1 MAFSHARRSRRW
13 SGFSGFGV
21 AVLALTGCAVSDLPE
36 VGDLPEVPAPV
47 PAVSA
52 ASASASAS
60 LNATPA
66 IDPYVNLD
74 KLPAFYQE
82 AIRTFPH
89 PLPDG
94 VAWPAKIPAGF
105 DDPNV
110 HYEPE
115 GRGEALA
122 STYWLC
128 AWQGEYLNAFE
139 SQEQQRRAEALT
151 MLDAFVVDP
160 YFTKAFLDPERGWK
174 RDVLDPARNG
184 DTWRM
189 KSQYSSCPAAE

>member
-1 MAFSHARRSRRW
+1 MV
-13 SGFSGFGV
+13 GLFGIRGRCHGV
-21 AVLALTGCAVSDLPE
+21 DRLRPDKF
-36 VGDLPEVPAPV
+36 
-47 PAVSA
+47 A
-52 ASASASAS
+52 ASAGTRAHRVRGGGGVGVASADM
-60 LNATPA
+60 TPA
-66 IDPYVNLD
+66 TDPYVNVN
-74 KLPAFYQE
+74 KLPAFYQK

-94 VAWPAKIPAGF
+94 VAWPAKVPAGF

-128 AWQGEYLNAFE
+128 AWQGEYLGAFE
-139 SQEQQRRAEALT
+139 SHEQQRRAEALT

-160 YFTKAFLDPERGWK
+160 YFTKVFLDPDQGWK

-189 KSQYSSCPAAE
+189 KSQHSSCPAAE

>member
-1 MAFSHARRSRRW
+1 MSFVHARSSRRW

-21 AVLALTGCAVSDLPE
+21 AVLALTGCAVADLPDTP
-36 VGDLPEVPAPV
+36 GPGPT
-47 PAVSA
+47 VSA
-52 ASASASAS
+52 ASAAAASPSASA
-60 LNATPA
+60 TPA
-66 IDPYVNLD
+66 TDPYINVD

-82 AIRTFPH
+82 AIKTFPH

-128 AWQGEYLNAFE
+128 AWQGEYLDAFE

-160 YFTKAFLDPERGWK
+160 YFTKVFLDPDQGWK

>member
-1 MAFSHARRSRRW
+1 MSFVHPRVHARSSRRW
-13 SGFSGFGV
+13 WGWPGFAA
-21 AVLALTGCAVSDLPE
+21 AVLVLTGCAGSDWPDAADAS
-36 VGDLPEVPAPV
+36 VAPAPV
-47 PAVSA
+47 ST
-52 ASASASAS
+52 ASARAEAIA
-60 LNATPA
+60 AT
-66 IDPYVNLD
+66 DPYINVD

-82 AIRTFPH
+82 AIKKIPQ

-94 VAWPAKIPAGF
+94 VAWPAQVPPGF

-110 HYEPE
+110 RYDPA

-128 AWQGEYLNAFE
+128 AWQGEFLDAVEGN
-139 SQEQQRRAEALT
+139 EQPRQTQALT

-160 YFTKAFLDPERGWK
+160 FFTQVFLDPGQGWK
-174 RDVLDPARNG
+174 HDVLDPAKNG

-189 KSQYSSCPAAE
+189 KSQHSSCPAVE

>member
-1 MAFSHARRSRRW
+1 MCSRAKQILVGLVGIRS
-13 SGFSGFGV
+13 
-21 AVLALTGCAVSDLPE
+21 GCPGAGRLRSSWLNGCWRIAP
-36 VGDLPEVPAPV
+36 GVPAPV
-47 PAVSA
+47 STASARADTSA
-52 ASASASAS
+52 A
-60 LNATPA
+60 T
-66 IDPYVNLD
+66 DPYVNVD

-82 AIRTFPH
+82 AIKKVPH

-94 VAWPAKIPAGF
+94 VAWPAKVPPGF

-110 HYEPE
+110 HYEPS

-128 AWQGEYLNAFE
+128 AWQGEFLDAFDSSE
-139 SQEQQRRAEALT
+139 PKRKAEALT

-160 YFTKAFLDPERGWK
+160 FFTQVFLDPGQGWK

-189 KSQYSSCPAAE
+189 KSQHSNCPAVE